1 MEDRNLSLMD
11 NILGEPSYIV
21 RIKFPKCQLGP
32 LFGSKWVEHVTFG
45 IFRVLTKIYV
55 KYKNSI

>member
-1 MEDRNLSLMD
+1 MEDINLSLMD

-32 LFGSKWVEHVTFG
+32 LFGFK
-45 IFRVLTKIYV
+45 
-55 KYKNSI
+55 